1 MPANKNMK
9 QQGTNLAERRRPL
22 DSLRRPAAKAAG
34 TRAGTLLDW
43 REGSVKSGKALG
55 GRFNALRDGR

>member
-9 QQGTNLAERRRPL
+9 QQGTSSATG
-22 DSLRRPAAKAAG
+22 SLGSSRKPAAKAAG

-43 REGSVKSGKALG
+43 RSNSVTSGKA
-55 GRFNALRDGR
+55 RRERISAFRDGR